1 MNALKKLGVLII
13 SFICIVQSIRAEEF
27 HIKYKS
33 NYIMPTYIHFKKSD
47 EYYSIISKINIPLYN
62 IVFNTGGKIQGKQF
76 NMLNYQDIRNGKTYA
91 KAEVKGTIIQYG
103 KVVEP
108 LKQEILTLP
117 TFDLFSIAFQLSYYG
132 VLPYNFQTTNGKK
145 LYPHKDTIVNE
156 SRAILRIGE
165 IDVEEI
171 TYRFKTGAKQI
182 IVKKFSGEKISS
194 LYFL

>member
-1 MNALKKLGVLII
+1 M
-13 SFICIVQSIRAEEF
+13 
-27 HIKYKS
+27 
-33 NYIMPTYIHFKKSD
+33 
-47 EYYSIISKINIPLYN
+47 EYYRIIFKRQM
-62 IVFNTGGKIQGKQF
+62 V
-76 NMLNYQDIRNGKTYA
+76 
-91 KAEVKGTIIQYG
+91 
-103 KVVEP
+103 
-108 LKQEILTLP
+108 
-117 TFDLFSIAFQLSYYG
+117 
-132 VLPYNFQTTNGKK
+132 KK